1 MKQKNKAVYFVSIL
15 LNVCTILGIFFNVF
29 SKNIEAMNANG
40 QIINT
45 RLYVNFF
52 DYSIGMGKT
61 LWAFLL
67 LVPIFILLLSTVC
80 LIALLITKK
89 QWQYDKK
96 LLLIQIFAIT
106 ILCLIALF
114 TSSYIY
120 LIICFFVVILQTALL
135 VILEKDNQK

>member
-135 VILEKDNQK
+135 VILERDNQK